1 MFFSLIV
8 PTINRKTYLI
18 NLLKSLEKQDFK
30 NFEVIIIDQNPIDY
44 LKIIISTWKKK
55 LNIVYK
61 NVSFKGAC
69 KARNFGTKF
78 ARGKYIAYPDDDT
91 EYTKE
96 TLSLIAEEFI
106 KKEEADIILCN
117 CLDQNKIKTN
127 LNKKNKGVYFIKS
140 FYSLFKER
148 IVTSQIFAK
157 KSCIDSCNKYIFD
170 EMMGPGANSPYASN
184 DETDFLLR
192 ALNNNKKIY
201 INRNISIFHPT
212 NCPEYKKSYFY
223 GLGRFRLIQK
233 HNLGLIFYFINI
245 LFPIIKLIYTMNF
258 KKTKSYIASA
268 IGRSGIAY
276 FIKRF
281 D

>member
-18 NLLKSLEKQDFK
+18 NLLKSLEKQEYK
-30 NFEVIIIDQNPIDY
+30 NFEVIIIDQNPIDF
-44 LKIIISTWKKK
+44 LKIIISKWEKK
-55 LNIVYK
+55 LNIIYK

-78 ARGKYIAYPDDDT
+78 ARGNCIAYPDDDT
-91 EYTKE
+91 EYAKE
-96 TLSLIAEEFI
+96 TLSLVAKEFLI
-106 KKEEADIILCN
+106 QDEADIILCN
-117 CLDQNKIKTN
+117 CLDQNSIKN
-127 LNKKNKGVYFIKS
+127 HQNKKNKKVYLIKT

-148 IVTSQIFAK
+148 IITSQIFAK
-157 KSCIDSCNKYIFD
+157 RSCIDSYRKYIFD

-192 ALNNNKKIY
+192 ALKNNKKIY

-212 NCPEYKKSYFY
+212 NCPGYKKSYYY
-223 GLGRFRLIQK
+223 GLGRFRLFRK
-233 HNLGLIFYFINI
+233 HNLGVIFYILNL
-245 LFPIIKLIYTMNF
+245 LFPIIKLIYTMDF

-268 IGRSGIAY
+268 IGRTGIH
-276 FIKRF
+276 FKKKRF

>member
-44 LKIIISTWKKK
+44 LKIIISKWKKK
-55 LNIVYK
+55 LNIIYK

-69 KARNFGTKF
+69 KARNFGTQF
-78 ARGKYIAYPDDDT
+78 ARGNYIAYPDDDT

-96 TLSLIAEEFI
+96 TLSLVAKEFLMQD
-106 KKEEADIILCN
+106 EADIILCN
-117 CLDQNKIKTN
+117 CLDQNKNITH
-127 LNKKNKGVYFIKS
+127 LNKKNKRVFLIKS

-157 KSCIDSCNKYIFD
+157 KSCIDSYTQYIFD

-192 ALNNNKKIY
+192 ALKNQKKIY

-212 NCPEYKKSYFY
+212 DCPGYKKSYYY

-233 HNLGLIFYFINI
+233 HNLGKFFYFINL

-268 IGRSGIAY
+268 IGRSGIY
-276 FIKRF
+276 FNKKLF

>member
-18 NLLKSLEKQDFK
+18 NLFKSLEKQDFK
-30 NFEVIIIDQNPIDY
+30 NFEVIIIDQNPIDF
-44 LKIIISTWKKK
+44 LKTIISKWEKK
-55 LNIVYK
+55 LNIIYK

-96 TLSLIAEEFI
+96 TLSLVAKEFLI
-106 KKEEADIILCN
+106 QEKADIILSN
-117 CLDQNKIKTN
+117 CLDKNKIKTH
-127 LNKKNKGVYFIKS
+127 LNKKNKRVYLIKS
-140 FYSLFKER
+140 LYSLFKER

-157 KSCIDSCNKYIFD
+157 KSCIDSYTQYIFD
-170 EMMGPGANSPYASN
+170 EMMGPGANTPYASN

-192 ALNNNKKIY
+192 ALKKNKKIY

-212 NCPEYKKSYFY
+212 SCPGYKKSYYY

-233 HNLGLIFYFINI
+233 HNLGVIFYFINVF
-245 LFPIIKLIYTMNF
+245 FPIIKLIYTMNF
-258 KKTKSYIASA
+258 RKTKSYIVSA
-268 IGRSGIAY
+268 IGRSGIT
-276 FIKRF
+276 FNIERF

>member
-1 MFFSLIV
+1 MFFSLVV

-18 NLLKSLEKQDFK
+18 NLLRSLEKQDFK
-30 NFEVIIIDQNPIDY
+30 NFEVIIIDQNPRDF
-44 LKIIISTWKKK
+44 LKSIISTWKKK

-61 NVSFKGAC
+61 NVNFKGAC

-78 ARGKYIAYPDDDT
+78 ARGKYIAYPDDDA
-91 EYTKE
+91 EYAKE
-96 TLSLIAEEFI
+96 TLSLIAKEFF
-106 KKEEADIILCN
+106 KKNEADIILCN
-117 CLDQNKIKTN
+117 CSDQKKIKNN
-127 LNKKNKGVYFIKS
+127 LNKKNKGVYLIKS
-140 FYSLFKER
+140 VYSLFKER

-157 KSCIDSCNKYIFD
+157 KSCIDSFTQYIFD

-212 NCPEYKKSYFY
+212 DCPEYKKSYYY

-276 FIKRF
+276 FTRRF